1 MSGNKNAFSDDEEFR
16 GVCRQ
21 RRDGASPIRQ
31 DLRNLITWFKLTL
44 DAWSLMMTMIYHS
57 HGYNHDYVSDISDDD
72 EVPGWLTGS
81 DIRDAANPIRQ
92 DLSNWVT
99 VDGAPPGPALP
110 GGKK

>member
-1 MSGNKNAFSDDEEFR
+1 MVLDD
-16 GVCRQ
+16 
-21 RRDGASPIRQ
+21 DNDNI
-31 DLRNLITWFKLTL
+31 N
-44 DAWSLMMTMIYHS
+44 
-57 HGYNHDYVSDISDDD
+57 YVSEISDDD

-92 DLSNWVT
+92 DSSNWVT